1 MMKYK
6 VWVFVTVQNTF
17 MRGASLEP
25 FWMGVCG
32 YDCLEHI
39 YGWVCVGVIV

>member
-17 MRGASLEP
+17 MSRGASLQHL
-25 FWMGVCG
+25 WMGG
-32 YDCLEHI
+32 
-39 YGWVCVGVIV
+39 VGVIV